1 MDKEY
6 LELLKKVD
14 KIEKEYGSVKNFAI
28 LSTCKEVK
36 HKLRIGRSADLEGVY
51 EDLSDLEYADLID
64 FQNLE
69 GEYGERF

>member
-1 MDKEY
+1 MEKEY

-14 KIEKEYGSVKNFAI
+14 KIE
-28 LSTCKEVK
+28 KEVK

-64 FQNLE
+64 YQNLE

>member
-1 MDKEY
+1 MEKEF
-6 LELLKKVD
+6 LELLKKVE
-14 KIEKEYGSVKNFAI
+14 KIEKEYGSIKNFAI

-36 HKLRIGRSADLEGVY
+36 HKLRIGRSVDLEGIY

-64 FQNLE
+64 YQNLE